1 MSLPLRP
8 GAETILAT
16 RTPETGIGVHLNAMR
31 VPRPVV
37 LAAVSVAVVAGGAF
51 TVETVNASRI
61 EADLSGRVAPD
72 TAGAGPPSVTIGGG
86 PGSRW
91 SGPDTLASVTIRI
104 EGVERPG
111 LGPAA
116 VEAVASDVSV
126 PEDPAGPLTAGAV
139 TVAVQ
144 ITGDSLGPALGMRD
158 VLVGA
163 ADDPSLAG
171 GTENRARVTGTLEGT
186 DVRVSAFVDLVV
198 DDLGAHL
205 VPVAP
210 ATGPAGFPD
219 GDGELAMRRTALT
232 LQPDV
237 LPLGLPVEALSVTG
251 GTIAASG
258 DGGPGTAPLGGLARP
273 DL

>member
-1 MSLPLRP
+1 MRILRTV
-8 GAETILAT
+8 ALT
-16 RTPETGIGVHLNAMR
+16 
-31 VPRPVV
+31 
-37 LAAVSVAVVAGGAF
+37 AAAVAVVSGSAF
-51 TVETVNASRI
+51 TVESVSASRI
-61 EADLSGRVAPD
+61 EADLSGRIAPAD
-72 TAGAGPPSVTIGGG
+72 PRTGPPSVKIGGA

-91 SGPDTLASVTIRI
+91 SGPGTLDSVAIRV
-104 EGVERPG
+104 EGVDRPG

-116 VEAVASDVSV
+116 VEAVATDVAV
-126 PEDPAGPLTAGAV
+126 PDDPTGPLTAQAV
-139 TVAVQ
+139 KVSVQ

-171 GTENRARVTGTLEGT
+171 GTEHRARITGTLEES

-198 DDLGAHL
+198 DDLGARL

-219 GDGELAMRRTALT
+219 GDAELTLRRTALT
-232 LQPDV
+232 LAPDV
-237 LPLGLPVEALSVTG
+237 LPLGVAVDTLTVKG
-251 GTIAASG
+251 GTITATG
-258 DGGPGTAPLGGLARP
+258 DGGPGTAPLNGLARS